1 MPYRPEW
8 FPFKS
13 ALTTQSL
20 ENVWRKILRH
30 SFNLVCVWHEGTN
43 FTPANLDGVTILIR
57 SCKPADDRFV

>member
-1 MPYRPEW
+1 M
-8 FPFKS
+8 
-13 ALTTQSL
+13 ATITQSL

-30 SFNLVCVWHEGTN
+30 SFNLVCLWHEGTN